1 MKKLLTTLSIL
12 LIATAVIAQGEVYT
26 ETELKIQL
34 PFGESNST
42 ESSKTYT
49 VERVIDGDTLKL
61 TNGETVH
68 LIGIDAPETDR
79 DKAAQL
85 IMGTDQ
91 DLETITKMGQ
101 EATEFIKN
109 ILKTKGR
116 LHLEFDVQQKD
127 KYGRL
132 LAYVFAEELRD
143 VSGPIFDKY
152 EGKMIGGRNGASH
165 LVKDGK
171 VWLFLNSYIIG
182 QGYATPMTIPPN
194 VKYADLFQKLYQE
207 ARDAKRGLWK

>member
-42 ESSKTYT
+42 EFSKTYT

-91 DLETITKMGQ
+91 DLETMTKMGQ
-101 EATEFIKN
+101 EAMEFVKKWFGGKEIH
-109 ILKTKGR
+109 LK
-116 LHLEFDVQQKD
+116 LDVQERD

-132 LAYVFAEELRD
+132 LAYAYEFLCEEPCD
-143 VSGPIFDKY
+143 AAYI
-152 EGKMIGGRNGASH
+152 EGFHQSKTG
-165 LVKDGK
+165 
-171 VWLFLNSYIIG
+171 NSFYTFVNATIIKS
-182 QGYATPMTIPPN
+182 GYASPLTIPPN